1 MIQELKFD
9 EIQMVGGAGELSDVI
24 DSVANGAQK
33 VMDTAYRTGYR
44 LGAAI
49 RSILT

>member
-9 EIQMVGGAGELSDVI
+9 EIQMVSGGSDVSDII
-24 DSVANGAQK
+24 DSVVDGAQK
-33 VMDTAYRTGYR
+33 VFDSAYRTGYR
-44 LGAAI
+44 LGASI